1 MHRFA
6 GNFTHDRSFARTEWL
21 CRCGNAKE
29 EESHLLSGNCG
40 IYGDIREKYETD
52 IKDDDLVMFF
62 TEVLDRRD
70 QLEEEEKE
78 AL

>member
-21 CRCGNAKE
+21 CRCGNSKE
-29 EESHLLSGNCG
+29 EESHLLSGNCE
-40 IYGDIREKYETD
+40 IYGDIRQKYETN
-52 IKDDDLVMFF
+52 IKDDDLVLFF